1 MVVHNLNP
9 TLVARYFFFE
19 CPRYLGLSSLPLG
32 TRQVRRLPTG
42 QQRPSVAARFLTEQG
57 ERWEEE
63 VVLRRVPDRVRMKAP
78 PGLPHPG
85 RQRFSPMETAT
96 LLGTAEPRE
105 LLYQATLAPSHGLLD
120 PWGIDPRLYRFRDC
134 IPDLLQVEDDGR
146 IRVVDVKASEMLRGS
161 HRVQVALYAMVLDRA
176 CRDLAIGR
184 RADLSRGGIW
194 LHGRDEPEWFDLEPG
209 LRVLRDFFADDL
221 GPLLADDPADLDW
234 HLHYRCEWCPFYH
247 DCREEAD
254 ATRSV
259 SLLPYLTVHARR
271 YLREAPWPGGTPV
284 ETLGDLGR
292 LLDRPDIAGIFGLAG
307 SLRHQEAPFGRALA
321 ALSSEQPVSHDAVSI
336 AFPRG
341 EHVRLV
347 LTLQEDPVSGAIYA
361 AGWDRFGG
369 EAVFGSRSET
379 HPFVARQEE
388 DCPRVVAEF
397 LGGLYELLQVIH
409 DHNRSH
415 AWGEQ
420 VTVQTY
426 VFDRYELELLGR
438 LLHEA
443 VGDPALARM
452 ALALLFHY
460 QDPALVEVGR
470 HPGAEVL
477 FPVIVLTGVLQR
489 MIALPVPIA
498 YGLPEVG
505 VALDCTYV
513 CRRDPVYWFD
523 LSNRMKSD
531 RILEAWHEGRPAL
544 ADGVEMEVERRV
556 RAASAVVV
564 GCRSLLANRG
574 LFAWPARFQ
583 FPDAFA
589 LRASE
594 LSRLAFIVRY
604 EAYLAAIELRERRA
618 GSFEG
623 RVADGVSVPVVYRGG
638 TRWEVEVPIDR
649 FRVVREHRL
658 DHDSSLSILVPAGE
672 EGERTQQAHDDLRLR
687 SPKAHP
693 PKGSWYARV
702 RAVDGSG
709 EDGHITALEL
719 RLTPRPAPEALMPGF
734 RGVIHPVA
742 KDYTSDQV
750 IERLAAIDAEDE
762 PPLLRLLRDPVGFCE
777 PVVEPREVADVARQ
791 RATACGMT
799 ASQLAAFEQV
809 LGSRLSL
816 IWGPPG
822 TGKTAFVAKALL
834 ALGRARAA
842 AGKATRVAVSALTN
856 AAIENV
862 LDAVSREHADLP
874 PADDLL
880 LAKLGEWRGQ
890 VPRPTT
896 VRLLK
901 AQQATAARLAERA
914 IAVVGGTGYRLDRL
928 ALQGAGTGGTG
939 PLFDLVVIDEASQLR
954 ATELALAL
962 TLLAPDGRLVLV
974 GDHLQ
979 LPPITKGDYPAP
991 EDRLPGLE
999 ASIFRYLHAR
1009 DGEGDQTFTRAL
1021 VENWRMNETLCRFPA
1036 RTIYPPSYAP
1046 ANEAVAERALRL
1058 DPPPGTGPCGSR
1070 FDLVSFLLAPEY
1082 PLAVA
1087 IFEDVRA
1094 TVENQP
1100 EAELIALLARMLRDR
1115 MVNPETGDHYS
1126 PDAAGDRAFWRK
1138 GVGVVCPH
1146 HAQIHAVR
1154 RLLGE
1159 LHDRPWVPF
1168 VDTVDKMQGQQS
1180 EVVLVSYGVSDVET
1194 ALAEASFIYSRN
1206 RLNVAVTRGRSKCV
1220 VCLSRPLLK
1229 APPGVLEDPE
1239 ALDGLSHML
1248 ALVEFAKEHG
1258 EVREF
1263 AWQRE
1268 EESVSIR
1275 VTAVR
1280 ARVKD

>member
-1 MVVHNLNP
+1 M
-9 TLVARYFFFE
+9 
-19 CPRYLGLSSLPLG
+19 
-32 TRQVRRLPTG
+32 
-42 QQRPSVAARFLTEQG
+42 
-57 ERWEEE
+57 
-63 VVLRRVPDRVRMKAP
+63 
-78 PGLPHPG
+78 
-85 RQRFSPMETAT
+85 
-96 LLGTAEPRE
+96 
-105 LLYQATLAPSHGLLD
+105 
-120 PWGIDPRLYRFRDC
+120 
-134 IPDLLQVEDDGR
+134 
-146 IRVVDVKASEMLRGS
+146 
-161 HRVQVALYAMVLDRA
+161 
-176 CRDLAIGR
+176 
-184 RADLSRGGIW
+184 
-194 LHGRDEPEWFDLEPG
+194 
-209 LRVLRDFFADDL
+209 
-221 GPLLADDPADLDW
+221 
-234 HLHYRCEWCPFYH
+234 
-247 DCREEAD
+247 
-254 ATRSV
+254 
-259 SLLPYLTVHARR
+259 
-271 YLREAPWPGGTPV
+271 
-284 ETLGDLGR
+284 
-292 LLDRPDIAGIFGLAG
+292 
-307 SLRHQEAPFGRALA
+307 
-321 ALSSEQPVSHDAVSI
+321 
-336 AFPRG
+336 
-341 EHVRLV
+341 
-347 LTLQEDPVSGAIYA
+347 
-361 AGWDRFGG
+361 
-369 EAVFGSRSET
+369 
-379 HPFVARQEE
+379 
-388 DCPRVVAEF
+388 
-397 LGGLYELLQVIH
+397 
-409 DHNRSH
+409 
-415 AWGEQ
+415 
-420 VTVQTY
+420 
-426 VFDRYELELLGR
+426 
-438 LLHEA
+438 
-443 VGDPALARM
+443 
-452 ALALLFHY
+452 
-460 QDPALVEVGR
+460 
-470 HPGAEVL
+470 
-477 FPVIVLTGVLQR
+477 
-489 MIALPVPIA
+489 
-498 YGLPEVG
+498 
-505 VALDCTYV
+505 
-513 CRRDPVYWFD
+513 
-523 LSNRMKSD
+523 
-531 RILEAWHEGRPAL
+531 
-544 ADGVEMEVERRV
+544 
-556 RAASAVVV
+556 
-564 GCRSLLANRG
+564 
-574 LFAWPARFQ
+574 
-583 FPDAFA
+583 
-589 LRASE
+589 
-594 LSRLAFIVRY
+594 
-604 EAYLAAIELRERRA
+604 
-618 GSFEG
+618 
-623 RVADGVSVPVVYRGG
+623 
-638 TRWEVEVPIDR
+638 
-649 FRVVREHRL
+649 
-658 DHDSSLSILVPAGE
+658 
-672 EGERTQQAHDDLRLR
+672 
-687 SPKAHP
+687 
-693 PKGSWYARV
+693 
-702 RAVDGSG
+702 
-709 EDGHITALEL
+709 
-719 RLTPRPAPEALMPGF
+719 
-734 RGVIHPVA
+734 
-742 KDYTSDQV
+742 
-750 IERLAAIDAEDE
+750 
-762 PPLLRLLRDPVGFCE
+762 
-777 PVVEPREVADVARQ
+777 
-791 RATACGMT
+791 
-799 ASQLAAFEQV
+799 
-809 LGSRLSL
+809 
-816 IWGPPG
+816 
-822 TGKTAFVAKALL
+822 AKALL
-834 ALGRARAA
+834 ALGRARAG
-842 AGKATRVAVSALTN
+842 AGRPTRVAVSALTN

-1126 PDAAGDRAFWRK
+1126 PDAAGDRALWRK